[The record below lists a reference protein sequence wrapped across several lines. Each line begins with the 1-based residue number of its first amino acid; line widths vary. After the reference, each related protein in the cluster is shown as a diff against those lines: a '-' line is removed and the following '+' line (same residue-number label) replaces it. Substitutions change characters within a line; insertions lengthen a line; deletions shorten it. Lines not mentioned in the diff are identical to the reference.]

1 MSNNI
6 LNNRVPFFE
15 KVAYALGDASA
26 NIAWR
31 AQTMFLMIFYT
42 DVFGITPA
50 TVAIMAA
57 AVRVS
62 DGVSD
67 IGMGII
73 GDRTRSKYGRFRPWI
88 LWTAIPLAVILSLMF
103 TTPDWSMEWK
113 VAYAF
118 VTYLLFTLIYTAN
131 NIPYGALL
139 AVMSPDEK
147 ERTSIGSFR
156 MIGAFTG
163 GLIVQG
169 SLIFLVAYFGN
180 VNPNVNLTQTGE
192 SKYLVEISVPEDFS
206 KVSVQTKD
214 KVATFVLNDA
224 APSDSAMSM
233 PSNSK
238 SLPMTANQT
247 YAFTVEGEKDL
258 TPDSFSII
266 DQTRG
271 YSNAVY
277 LLSGV
282 LALCLFIT
290 FKFTK
295 ERVTPPASQE
305 TNLKEE
311 VKDLFKNKPW
321 LILVSVGL
329 AFNIYNSIKQSTV
342 MYYFTHYLDNQILA
356 SLYMTILMLASIAGA
371 FTISPICSKF
381 GKKNVFIFALF
392 ATGLVNSLLAFCDKD
407 NITEIFIIGSLSE
420 LLSAIPPTL
429 FFTMLADTADYSE
442 YKFGRRATGLIYSA
456 GSFVTK
462 FSGALAAFVIG
473 GVLSYFNYDSSMP
486 NTIKEAVPG
495 IIMLMSWL
503 PAIIACVGGGLMF
516 LYPLTKDKMDI
527 MAKEL
532 AEKKNCEA

>member
-1 MSNNI
+1 M
-6 LNNRVPFFE
+6 LNNRVPFYE

-57 AVRVS
+57 VVRVS

-266 DQTRG
+266 DQTQG

-295 ERVTPPASQE
+295 ERVTPPASQK

-329 AFNIYNSIKQSTV
+329 AFNIYNSIKQGTV

-456 GSFVTK
+456 CSFVTK

>member
-1 MSNNI
+1 M

-50 TVAIMAA
+50 TAA
-57 AVRVS
+57 LLFASVRFS

-67 IGMGII
+67 VAMGII
-73 GDRTRSKYGRFRPWI
+73 GDRTKSKYGKFRPWV

-118 VTYLLFTLIYTAN
+118 VTFFLFTLIYTAN

-156 MIGAFTG
+156 MVGAFAG
-163 GLIVQG
+163 GLVVQS
-169 SLIFLVAYFGN
+169 SLLFLIAYFGN
-180 VNPNVNLTQTGE
+180 VNPNVNLTQTGD
-192 SKYLVEISVPEDFS
+192 SKYVVEISVPKEFS
-206 KVSVQTKD
+206 KVCVQTEN
-214 KVATFVLNDA
+214 KVATLVLNNA
-224 APSDSAMSM
+224 APSDSVMSI

-238 SLPMTANQT
+238 SLAMTANQT
-247 YAFTVEGEKDL
+247 YSFTVEGEKDL
-258 TPDSFSII
+258 TTDSFSII
-266 DQTRG
+266 DQTQG
-271 YSNAVY
+271 YSKAVY
-277 LLSGV
+277 LLSVV

-295 ERVTPPASQE
+295 ERVTPPAMQKS
-305 TNLKEE
+305 NLKEE
-311 VKDLFKNKPW
+311 LKDLFKNKPW
-321 LILVSVGL
+321 LILIGVGL
-329 AFNIYNSIKQSTV
+329 AFNIYNCIKQGTV
-342 MYYFTHYLDNQILA
+342 LYYFTHYLDNQILA
-356 SLYMTILMLASIAGA
+356 AAYMTVLMLASIIGA
-371 FTISPICSKF
+371 LMISTLCSKF
-381 GKKNVFIFALF
+381 GKKNVFVFSLF
-392 ATGLVNSLLAFCDKD
+392 ATGAVNSLLLFCDKD
-407 NITEIFIIGSLSE
+407 SLFAIFTIGSISE

-462 FSGALAAFVIG
+462 LGGAIAGFVVGI
-473 GVLSYFNYDSSMP
+473 VLSSFGYNSEIP

-495 IIMLMSWL
+495 IIMLMSWF

-527 MAKEL
+527 IAKEL